1 VQWKPSKKINLKV
14 KEGRLPL
21 PEKALTFA
29 RALKQEAPETA

>member
-14 KEGRLPL
+14 K
-21 PEKALTFA
+21 EKALTFA